1 VHQKKN
7 QIEISNAEDIAYRSI
22 NSERVSTCCRTG
34 KALSWHR
41 LDQEFVP
48 PSRASFPPRE
58 FKALTYSR
66 FSAGHAESYTA
77 RLKPYHRPCF
87 PPRLP
92 GSRDICLVS
101 LLPAPAEQ
109 TALSRND
116 SQLKSLVSRA
126 QWFSFI
132 KKNGLLRQVEGS
144 SRIRVMDGL
153 KWGFP
158 APWIHCAI
166 GGVRDGLSSI
176 AVLYRRTDVMPKTC
190 LTRA

>member
-1 VHQKKN
+1 
-7 QIEISNAEDIAYRSI
+7 
-22 NSERVSTCCRTG
+22 VSTCCRTG
-34 KALSWHR
+34 KALSWC
-41 LDQEFVP
+41 L
-48 PSRASFPPRE
+48 PPRE

-66 FSAGHAESYTA
+66 FSAGHAESFTA

-116 SQLKSLVSRA
+116 SQEKKSRLARSVV
-126 QWFSFI
+126 QFH
-132 KKNGLLRQVEGS
+132 KNGWLRQGEGS